1 MREIKHFTVLAL
13 VIVAICIAGRV
24 DYNDTVIG
32 NMTKETYDVMRQEL
46 GNLSRSE
53 LVDIYLDN
61 KEYWDSLGN
70 NRY

>member
-1 MREIKHFTVLAL
+1 MKELRHFAVLGL

-53 LVDIYLDN
+53 LVDIYLDD
-61 KEYWDSLGN
+61 KEYWDSLGQ